1 MKDQLVTKKIL
12 KWYDLNK
19 RSLPWRKNVSNQK
32 RQYYTLVSE
41 FMLQQTQVATVIP
54 YFNRFIKDIPNLT
67 SLAKVQNKK
76 LIKLWEGLGYYSRV
90 RNLKK
95 TAQLVIKNF
104 KGKLPNNF
112 EDLVINISSKIQS
125 GKTIIDVCSVKVFP
139 KQVMID
145 NLPAETDIIAT
156 HPLFGPDSLKDSG
169 SVMTMEAV
177 RDSSERYNFWKN
189 YFESQN
195 ITIEEISAEEHDM
208 MAARSQGL
216 THFVGRIIDDF
227 GTNQTRIDTEGYKA
241 LHKLVSQTCNDT
253 WDLFED
259 IQNYNPYTEK
269 MISEL
274 NGSFKKISEII
285 EK

>member
-1 MKDQLVTKKIL
+1 MNKVSIIGFGRFGAMLHALLTKGFEVDVYDKNPVNAEVNEVSLEEAL
-12 KWYDLNK
+12 KND
-19 RSLPWRKNVSNQK
+19 
-32 RQYYTLVSE
+32 T
-41 FMLQQTQVATVIP
+41 I
-54 YFNRFIKDIPNLT
+54 FIAVPIRD
-67 SLAKVQNKK
+67 
-76 LIKLWEGLGYYSRV
+76 
-90 RNLKK
+90 
-95 TAQLVIKNF
+95 
-104 KGKLPNNF
+104 F
-112 EDLVINISSKIQS
+112 EDLVVDISTRIQS

-139 KQVMID
+139 KKVMID
-145 NLPAETDIIAT
+145 NLPEKIDIIAT

-177 RDSSERYNFWKN
+177 KDSFERYNFWKN

-195 ITIEEISAEEHDM
+195 IIIEEISADDHDM

-216 THFVGRIIDDF
+216 THFVGRVIDDF

-241 LHKLVSQTCNDT
+241 LHKLVNQTCNDS

>member
-1 MKDQLVTKKIL
+1 MNRVSIIGFGRFGTMLHQL
-12 KWYDLNK
+12 
-19 RSLPWRKNVSNQK
+19 
-32 RQYYTLVSE
+32 
-41 FMLQQTQVATVIP
+41 
-54 YFNRFIKDIPNLT
+54 
-67 SLAKVQNKK
+67 
-76 LIKLWEGLGYYSRV
+76 LIKGFEVDVYDIEPVSQSDINFV
-90 RNLKK
+90 SVDDVLKND
-95 TAQLVIKNF
+95 TIFIAVPIRD
-104 KGKLPNNF
+104 F

-216 THFVGRIIDDF
+216 THFVGRVIDDF

>member
-1 MKDQLVTKKIL
+1 MNKVSIIGFGRFGAMLHALLTKGFEVDVYDKNPVDNAEVNEVSLEEAL
-12 KWYDLNK
+12 KND
-19 RSLPWRKNVSNQK
+19 
-32 RQYYTLVSE
+32 T
-41 FMLQQTQVATVIP
+41 I
-54 YFNRFIKDIPNLT
+54 FIAVPIRD
-67 SLAKVQNKK
+67 
-76 LIKLWEGLGYYSRV
+76 
-90 RNLKK
+90 
-95 TAQLVIKNF
+95 
-104 KGKLPNNF
+104 F
-112 EDLVINISSKIQS
+112 EDLVVDISTRIQS
-125 GKTIIDVCSVKVFP
+125 GKTITDVCSVKVFP
-139 KQVMID
+139 KKVMID
-145 NLPAETDIIAT
+145 NLPEKIDIIAT

-177 RDSSERYNFWKN
+177 KDSFERYNFWKN

-195 ITIEEISAEEHDM
+195 IIIEEISADDHDM

-216 THFVGRIIDDF
+216 THFVGRVIDDF

-241 LHKLVSQTCNDT
+241 LHKLVNQTCNDS

>member
-1 MKDQLVTKKIL
+1 MNKVSIIGFGRFGAMLHSLLSKGFEVDVYDKNPIDNSEVNEVSFEEVLKNDTIFIAVTIR
-12 KWYDLNK
+12 D
-19 RSLPWRKNVSNQK
+19 
-32 RQYYTLVSE
+32 
-41 FMLQQTQVATVIP
+41 
-54 YFNRFIKDIPNLT
+54 
-67 SLAKVQNKK
+67 
-76 LIKLWEGLGYYSRV
+76 
-90 RNLKK
+90 
-95 TAQLVIKNF
+95 
-104 KGKLPNNF
+104 F

-216 THFVGRIIDDF
+216 THFVGRVIDDF

>member
-1 MKDQLVTKKIL
+1 MNKVSIIGFGRFGAMLHALLTKGFEVDVYDKNPVDNAEVNEVSLEEAL
-12 KWYDLNK
+12 KND
-19 RSLPWRKNVSNQK
+19 
-32 RQYYTLVSE
+32 T
-41 FMLQQTQVATVIP
+41 I
-54 YFNRFIKDIPNLT
+54 FIAVPIRD
-67 SLAKVQNKK
+67 
-76 LIKLWEGLGYYSRV
+76 
-90 RNLKK
+90 
-95 TAQLVIKNF
+95 
-104 KGKLPNNF
+104 F
-112 EDLVINISSKIQS
+112 EDLVVDISTRIQS

-139 KQVMID
+139 KKVMID
-145 NLPAETDIIAT
+145 NLPEKIDIIAT

-177 RDSSERYNFWKN
+177 KDSFERYNFWKN

-195 ITIEEISAEEHDM
+195 IIIEEISADDHDM

-216 THFVGRIIDDF
+216 THFVGRVIDDF

-241 LHKLVSQTCNDT
+241 LHKLVNQTCNDS

>member
-1 MKDQLVTKKIL
+1 MNKVSIIGFGRFGAMLHSLLSKGFEVDVYDKNPIDNLEVNEVSFEEVL
-12 KWYDLNK
+12 KND
-19 RSLPWRKNVSNQK
+19 
-32 RQYYTLVSE
+32 T
-41 FMLQQTQVATVIP
+41 I
-54 YFNRFIKDIPNLT
+54 FIAVPIRD
-67 SLAKVQNKK
+67 
-76 LIKLWEGLGYYSRV
+76 
-90 RNLKK
+90 
-95 TAQLVIKNF
+95 
-104 KGKLPNNF
+104 F

-145 NLPAETDIIAT
+145 NLPVETDIIAT

-216 THFVGRIIDDF
+216 THFVGRVIDDF

>member
-1 MKDQLVTKKIL
+1 MNKVSIIGFGRFGAMLHSLLSKGFEVDVYDKNPIDNSEVNEVSFEKVL
-12 KWYDLNK
+12 KND
-19 RSLPWRKNVSNQK
+19 
-32 RQYYTLVSE
+32 T
-41 FMLQQTQVATVIP
+41 I
-54 YFNRFIKDIPNLT
+54 FI
-67 SLAKVQNKK
+67 AVQ
-76 LIKLWEGLGYYSRV
+76 IRD
-90 RNLKK
+90 
-95 TAQLVIKNF
+95 
-104 KGKLPNNF
+104 F

-145 NLPAETDIIAT
+145 NLPEETDIIAT

-216 THFVGRIIDDF
+216 THFVGRVIDDF

-285 EK
+285 EE

>member
-1 MKDQLVTKKIL
+1 MIKVSIIGFGRFGAMLHSLLSKGFEVDVYDKNPIDNSEVNEVSLEEVL
-12 KWYDLNK
+12 KND
-19 RSLPWRKNVSNQK
+19 
-32 RQYYTLVSE
+32 T
-41 FMLQQTQVATVIP
+41 I
-54 YFNRFIKDIPNLT
+54 FIAVPIRD
-67 SLAKVQNKK
+67 
-76 LIKLWEGLGYYSRV
+76 
-90 RNLKK
+90 
-95 TAQLVIKNF
+95 
-104 KGKLPNNF
+104 F
-112 EDLVINISSKIQS
+112 EDLVINICSKIQS

-216 THFVGRIIDDF
+216 THFVGRVIDDF

>member
-1 MKDQLVTKKIL
+1 MNKVSIIGFGRFGAMLHSLLSKGFEVDVYDKNPIDNSEVNEVSFEEVL
-12 KWYDLNK
+12 KND
-19 RSLPWRKNVSNQK
+19 
-32 RQYYTLVSE
+32 T
-41 FMLQQTQVATVIP
+41 I
-54 YFNRFIKDIPNLT
+54 FIAVPIRD
-67 SLAKVQNKK
+67 
-76 LIKLWEGLGYYSRV
+76 
-90 RNLKK
+90 
-95 TAQLVIKNF
+95 
-104 KGKLPNNF
+104 F

-216 THFVGRIIDDF
+216 THFVGRVIDDF

-285 EK
+285 DK